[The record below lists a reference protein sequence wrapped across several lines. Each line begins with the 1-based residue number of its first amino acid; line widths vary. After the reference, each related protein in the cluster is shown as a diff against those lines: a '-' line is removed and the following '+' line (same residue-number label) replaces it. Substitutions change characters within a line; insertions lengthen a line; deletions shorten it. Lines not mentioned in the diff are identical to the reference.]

1 MADLILINAIRVT
14 PPGLVWPGTHV
25 DTVNDV
31 QTYNLWL
38 GAGGIFWPASDAVV
52 AAQAALVEQRRLA
65 GVLDLPTA
73 QAMLLSSVLS
83 VVSAAGTTLIADLAS
98 TVLGK
103 GTALIGDNGS
113 GGTLASK
120 LNEIGGTALP
130 TVDTAADAT
139 HYGVS
144 KLSVA
149 PAVAFTPIA
158 AGIND
163 PAFTKL
169 AEVGSAVLP
178 TVSTEATDTNYG
190 IVKLSVAPAVLHTPI
205 ALGPNDPA
213 ITGALKAATTQL
225 SPNHPLVAGTVTVA
239 TLTFSASA
247 KVQPIRNNPDPVAA
261 NWGALSITAQ
271 TPGAPGSITVTS
283 SNAADTSSVDLLVL
297 DV

>member
-25 DTVNDV
+25 DSVNDV

-83 VVSAAGTTLIADLAS
+83 VVSAAGTTLVTDLAS
-98 TVLGK
+98 TALGK

-163 PAFTKL
+163 PAI
-169 AEVGSAVLP
+169 VGAFK
-178 TVSTEATDTNYG
+178 STT
-190 IVKLSVAPAVLHTPI
+190 S
-205 ALGPNDPA
+205 
-213 ITGALKAATTQL
+213 QL
-225 SPNHPLVAGTVTVA
+225 SQNHPLVAGTVTVA
-239 TLTFSASA
+239 TLTFTASA
-247 KVQPIRNNPDPVAA
+247 IVVPIRNNPDPVAA